1 MADRLASIRKQ
12 IVALEKRASELM
24 RAENKKV
31 IDRIKALIAKHQ
43 LTAEDLGLGGS
54 SGRAASSADA
64 PARKTRGG
72 QRSAAAK
79 KGGIKVGVP
88 MYRDPKSGKT
98 WTGRGKPPNWIVK
111 AKDRT
116 PFLIGNAGTA
126 GEEAPSKAAAKAA
139 TKAAAKGRKAR
150 AAKPAAEKAVV
161 RKASAKRAAKVPAAP
176 KPPKPPRAPRK
187 AAGKAASKAA
197 SKRTAK
203 GPGRTA
209 PPPPAPAAA
218 VSTEA

>member
-12 IVALEKRASELM
+12 IVALEKRASELL

-31 IDRIKALIAKHQ
+31 IDRIKALIARHQ
-43 LTAEDLGLGGS
+43 LTAEDLGLGGA
-54 SGRAASSADA
+54 GGKAVVSADA

-72 QRSAAAK
+72 KRAAAGK
-79 KGGIKVGVP
+79 KGGIQVGVP

-116 PFLIGNAGTA
+116 PFLIGSGSEAA
-126 GEEAPSKAAAKAA
+126 EEAPAKA
-139 TKAAAKGRKAR
+139 GRKAK
-150 AAKPAAEKAVV
+150 AAKPAAKKPAAKKAAA
-161 RKASAKRAAKVPAAP
+161 RKATANRAAKVPAAP
-176 KPPKPPRAPRK
+176 KPPKAARK
-187 AAGKAASKAA
+187 AAAKKGANKAA
-197 SKRTAK
+197 SKRSAK

-218 VSTEA
+218 ASTEA